1 MSSRRSSEG
10 APKKFQ
16 NHQGKATSQ
25 NNLVN
30 DHHGYDDD
38 NLIAQDT
45 INKIPHILPHERV
58 FPIQI
63 GGELFKLSGASL
75 SSDGWLSFP
84 LYLGVQR
91 PWRDQSWDCLLTRH
105 TQRPHTSPS
114 TSYARSRRQRIA
126 ARTSVL
132 TSGRSTSTAIR

>member
-16 NHQGKATSQ
+16 NYQGKVTSQ

-30 DHHGYDDD
+30 DHSYDDD
-38 NLIAQDT
+38 NLVVQDT
-45 INKIPHILPHERV
+45 VNKIPHILPHERV

-75 SSDGWLSFP
+75 SSDGWLSFTP
-84 LYLGVQR
+84 YLGVR
-91 PWRDQSWDCLLTRH
+91 RLWRHQSLARLLTRH
-105 TQRPHTSPS
+105 AQRLHTSPS
-114 TSYARSRRQRIA
+114 TSFARSRRQKIA

-132 TSGRSTSTAIR
+132 TSGPSTSTATR